1 MPASVRDLAEEIWVL
16 LQPLADSGGDNPQT
30 HATLDAAHRRYGA
43 LYAEAEAISQSSV
56 TAAKPRKKQAKREP
70 RASAAATPKQPP
82 SLKVRLARRI
92 RARHRKRIKGAIGA
106 LRRS

>member
-1 MPASVRDLAEEIWVL
+1 MAEEVWGL
-16 LQPLADSGGDNPQT
+16 LQPLADPGGDSAEA
-30 HATLDAAHRRYGA
+30 HAALDAARERYGA

-56 TAAKPRKKQAKREP
+56 TAANPRKKAQKPKPAG
-70 RASAAATPKQPP
+70 AAPKPP

-92 RARHRKRIKGAIGA
+92 PARQRKRIKSAIGS